1 MSSLQLGV
9 DSFHSVDKES
19 CFEMVHTPL
28 REGSVLTTLGAG
40 EWLVSA
46 FPQGQLVDALFT
58 EVVAAREDLG
68 LIIMLMADGTR
79 DLLLQ
84 LLHHFIHLF
93 SHDSTK
99 LHNQKENNES
109 RLKIAWIQ

>member
-19 CFEMVHTPL
+19 CFEVVHTPL
-28 REGSVLTTLGAG
+28 REGGVLTALGAG
-40 EWLVSA
+40 EWLASA
-46 FPQGQLVDALFT
+46 FPQSQLVDALFA

-68 LIIMLMADGTR
+68 LIIMLTADGTR

-84 LLHHFIHLF
+84 LLHTFLYHHFIHLF
-93 SHDSTK
+93 SHDI
-99 LHNQKENNES
+99 
-109 RLKIAWIQ
+109 KIQTRK